1 MPKSRLQ
8 KTALVERYQSLLTD
22 ATMVVVVSV
31 AGVTV
36 GEAEQ
41 VRDAFFDHGQ
51 TFVVV
56 KNNLLTIAL
65 RNLNLALPEDVT
77 GVPLAICVASGD
89 EVTVSKD
96 VTALAKQFEKMAT
109 LAGIYKGE
117 VVTTA
122 VVESLASLPSR
133 DELLAK
139 TVGTIAAPLTGF
151 VNVVRGN
158 ITNLLNVLRNIE
170 HEKQN
175 S

>member
-8 KTALVERYQSLLTD
+8 KTELVERYQSLLAD
-22 ATMVVVVSV
+22 ATMVVVVS
-31 AGVTV
+31 ADGLTV
-36 GEAEQ
+36 GEAEK
-41 VRDAFFDHGQ
+41 VRDMFFEHGQ

-65 RNLNLALPEDVT
+65 RNLNLELPAEVS
-77 GVPLAICVASGD
+77 GQPLAICVAQGD
-89 EVTVSKD
+89 EVTVAKD
-96 VTALAKQFEKMAT
+96 VAALAKQFEKMAA

-122 VVESLASLPSR
+122 VVEQLASLPSR
-133 DELLAK
+133 EELLAK
-139 TVGTIAAPLTGF
+139 TVGTIGAPLTGF

-170 HEKQN
+170 SQKQ

>member
-1 MPKSRLQ
+1 MPKSRQQ
-8 KTALVERYQSLLTD
+8 KVDLIARYQSLL
-22 ATMVVVVSV
+22 AEANMVVVVSA
-31 AGVTV
+31 AGLTV

-41 VRDAFFDHGQ
+41 VRDTFFEHGQ

-65 RNLNLALPEDVT
+65 NKLNLTLPAEVT
-77 GVPLAICVASGD
+77 GQPLAICVATGD
-89 EVTVSKD
+89 EVTVAKD
-96 VTALAKQFEKMAT
+96 VAALAKQFEKLAA

-122 VVESLASLPSR
+122 IVNQLASLPSH

-139 TVGTIAAPLTGF
+139 TVATIGAPLYGF

-170 HEKQN
+170 QVK
-175 S
+175 